1 MSENID
7 VLNSALDSIEER
19 ADRIRAQLLEL
30 LSSNREIRQSIREEN
45 ENVQHKDN
53 DDPSG
58 SASPSNDETEQRE
71 NWKWLESRLQ
81 S

>member
-45 ENVQHKDN
+45 EKLQDGN

-58 SASPSNDETEQRE
+58 SASPSNAEQE
-71 NWKWLESRLQ
+71 Q
-81 S
+81 